1 MDIIDG
7 YVGIGYAQSRP
18 EELEFIQNTAKKEG
32 VIFDPVYTGKA
43 MYGMMN
49 EIEKG
54 TFKKGENVL
63 FIHTGGLFGIFSKR
77 NQFKF

>member
-1 MDIIDG
+1 
-7 YVGIGYAQSRP
+7 
-18 EELEFIQNTAKKEG
+18 
-32 VIFDPVYTGKA
+32 

-54 TFKKGENVL
+54 TFAKGENVL

-77 NQFKF
+77 DQFKF